1 MLKFLRFFLQKK
13 DKKICFT
20 RHFDA
25 LSWLF
30 VKILLTLNAKDHC
43 RKLKKE
49 IHELPTI

>member
-1 MLKFLRFFLQKK
+1 MINFLIFFLQKK
-13 DKKICFT
+13 EKKICFKKNFFA
-20 RHFDA
+20 R
-25 LSWLF
+25 SCLF